1 MKAQSAGALSGVGSG
16 EGRRSPYIPS
26 MEVWGLSQKFWNLT
40 WKYVQLVVILYT
52 KLVNFPRE
60 PAWKRGILIIRPSGD
75 WDINAPHFWKWGS
88 IPRSPA
94 SNAYVSQA
102 VRGAM
107 AQCLPPKDALGSSQH
122 LGFWKNHTTTA
133 TYYSTYWDQI
143 LTAPPDVMK
152 VERWSDHGKIW
163 HVWAT
168 PTSAHTCEISLI
180 GAGVSLWGTPEVSE
194 NVLIG
199 LFRITGEETL
209 KIIRGASNPHPATPS
224 SKHEQEQLF

>member
-1 MKAQSAGALSGVGSG
+1 MLPTF
-16 EGRRSPYIPS
+16 E
-26 MEVWGLSQKFWNLT
+26 
-40 WKYVQLVVILYT
+40 
-52 KLVNFPRE
+52 
-60 PAWKRGILIIRPSGD
+60 SGD
-75 WDINAPHFWKWGS
+75 QSPDPPPPMPMC
-88 IPRSPA
+88 PRLSE
-94 SNAYVSQA
+94 
-102 VRGAM
+102 GAM